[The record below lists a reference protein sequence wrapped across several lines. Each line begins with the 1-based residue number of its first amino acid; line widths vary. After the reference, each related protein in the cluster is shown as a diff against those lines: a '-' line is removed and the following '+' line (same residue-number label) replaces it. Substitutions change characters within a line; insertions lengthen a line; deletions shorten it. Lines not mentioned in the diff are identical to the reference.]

1 MKIRYT
7 DAAQLVPTAQF
18 IYVALTQEEIDSAS
32 MQKYV
37 SEFEG
42 VKILGTLEPIESLSQ
57 KELKVGAVSF
67 V

>member
-7 DAAQLVPTAQF
+7 DVAQLVPTARF

-32 MQKYV
+32 VQKYV